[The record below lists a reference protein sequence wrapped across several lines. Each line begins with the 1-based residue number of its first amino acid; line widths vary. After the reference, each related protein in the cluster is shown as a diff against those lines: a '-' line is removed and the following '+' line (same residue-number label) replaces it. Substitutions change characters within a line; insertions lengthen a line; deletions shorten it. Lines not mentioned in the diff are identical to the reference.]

1 MQDRLSARE
10 SGASGDPPLMTLA
23 RALSPDSRPRTTIK
37 PFYFLFRGPGR
48 GNVPWATPR
57 TFCDV
62 WRTRIPSKSACRR
75 LLLLHLLARRP
86 RPRPPRRASEGV
98 RGRRAHPSARPFLAP
113 HVYPG
118 SGAANHGASSNPV
131 GSAGAPRHVPDAA
144 AAAASSSSSFLCRL
158 CSYTARDV
166 VDLLAHNQQHKWD
179 EELHHQQAS
188 SEARPQRIFKCPYCD
203 VQVKGRKAIEIHVI
217 NHSAGDEGPERL
229 YWCSFC
235 TLKCR
240 SAPGLS
246 SHLKRHAYQGDF

>member
-1 MQDRLSARE
+1 MPTPS
-10 SGASGDPPLMTLA
+10 
-23 RALSPDSRPRTTIK
+23 SP
-37 PFYFLFRGPGR
+37 
-48 GNVPWATPR
+48 A
-57 TFCDV
+57 
-62 WRTRIPSKSACRR
+62 
-75 LLLLHLLARRP
+75 
-86 RPRPPRRASEGV
+86 EGV
-98 RGRRAHPSARPFLAP
+98 GRVFAAAAPHPSARPFLAP

-144 AAAASSSSSFLCRL
+144 AAASSASSFLCRL